1 MSGRRSRWRVCNAGD
16 GGKSR
21 RVEPLIFA
29 DFSESRVTNPS
40 AEMEVG
46 RFYWQEGFPENQP
59 FVCGWVGRSLS
70 SEARWVGA
78 SINGAAGIRCCDL
91 RCPESVGIIRVASS
105 DGEQE
110 MIADFPRRF
119 RTPPRIMRRS
129 AGIRLVAGR
138 GTDFPVRG
146 WGFSKPSAEIGVGRF
161 YW

>member
-1 MSGRRSRWRVCNAGD
+1 MSGRRSRWRVWNAGD

-91 RCPESVGIIRVASS
+91 RYPESVGIIRVASS

-119 RTPPRIMRRS
+119 RTPPRIMRR
-129 AGIRLVAGR
+129 AAQVGLVAGR

-146 WGFSKPSAEIGVGRF
+146 WGCSKPSAELGAGRF
-161 YW
+161 YG

>member
-91 RCPESVGIIRVASS
+91 RYPESVGIIRVASS

-119 RTPPRIMRRS
+119 RTPPRIMRR
-129 AGIRLVAGR
+129 AAQVGLVAGR

-146 WGFSKPSAEIGVGRF
+146 WGCSKPSAEMGAGRF
-161 YW
+161 YG